1 MEYDLINLKSYLI
14 FKIIIDCKYNLI
26 KIKVLN
32 DI

>member
-14 FKIIIDCKYNLI
+14 FKIIIDYKYNLI